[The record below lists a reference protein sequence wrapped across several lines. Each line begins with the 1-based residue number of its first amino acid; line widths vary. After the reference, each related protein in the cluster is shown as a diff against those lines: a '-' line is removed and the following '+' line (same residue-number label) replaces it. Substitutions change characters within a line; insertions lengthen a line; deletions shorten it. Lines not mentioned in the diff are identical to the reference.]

1 MAAQCNPLFTDPEF
15 LSAVHERE
23 RKDYPDLF
31 YEKDTILYAVVSL
44 ENAKIVAGPVSTEK
58 HTKDSEHYLMQHHH
72 ISDETGFRLSF
83 CELKVFGSGILML
96 YHMITG
102 KELTINDLWQKNGI
116 RETDIIEV
124 KGQISSVIFEHQEQE
139 LPHNPYDQEVRELD
153 SIRHGDVEMFNRSL
167 AETYRGEVGQ
177 LAKNQVRQAKNIAIC
192 VIALASRAAIS
203 GGMIPEEAFSMVDG
217 YIMKIEDMN
226 NAVKIDSMM
235 RQAEYEF
242 AIRETKT
249 ADVISDV
256 STMKSEVGVLYLS
269 DFNRKALLKLLHSA
283 NLEFHHLI
291 DCQAYVY
298 LWKNHPLANEKSIS
312 YSQLAKYPC
321 LSFEQGD
328 KSSFYLSEEILS
340 TNEYSR
346 TVKASDRA
354 TMLNLMVGLNG
365 YTLCSGIICEE
376 LNGSDY
382 LAIPFEG
389 DEQNQNSDMEIGYIT
404 RKNSILS
411 KVGNLYVSSLKKYLE
426 QNTSFS

>member
-1 MAAQCNPLFTDPEF
+1 MNLEYIYEQMVRILHGNITCISESGAIEACYGDMAVQCNPLFTDPEF

-242 AIRETKT
+242 AECVAEIHKNQQKNEQKNELVEWTKNYIYQNFHS
-249 ADVISDV
+249 DIVIGEIGQ
-256 STMKSEVGVLYLS
+256 KIGVNTSYLS
-269 DFNRKALLKLLHSA
+269 DLFHKIEGITIQQYIRKEK
-283 NLEFHHLI
+283 I
-291 DCQAYVY
+291 R
-298 LWKNHPLANEKSIS
+298 LAEN
-312 YSQLAKYPC
+312 
-321 LSFEQGD
+321 
-328 KSSFYLSEEILS
+328 
-340 TNEYSR
+340 
-346 TVKASDRA
+346 
-354 TMLNLMVGLNG
+354 MLR
-365 YTLCSGIICEE
+365 Y
-376 LNGSDY
+376 SDY
-382 LAIPFEG
+382 EVK
-389 DEQNQNSDMEIGYIT
+389 EIASYLFFC
-404 RKNSILS
+404 SQS
-411 KVGNLYVSSLKKYLE
+411 YFGNIFRQQTGMTPDRYRKKYRKWKE
-426 QNTSFS
+426 PK

>member
-1 MAAQCNPLFTDPEF
+1 MNLEYIYEQMVRILHGNITCISESGAIEACYGDMAAQCNPLFTDPEF

-58 HTKDSEHYLMQHHH
+58 HIKDSEHYLMQHHH

-83 CELKVFGSGILML
+83 CELKVFVSGILML

-242 AIRETKT
+242 AECVAEIHKNQQKNEQKNELVEWTKNYIYQNLHS
-249 ADVISDV
+249 DIVIGEIGQ
-256 STMKSEVGVLYLS
+256 KIGVNTSYLS
-269 DFNRKALLKLLHSA
+269 DLFHKVEGTTIQQYIRKEK
-283 NLEFHHLI
+283 I
-291 DCQAYVY
+291 R
-298 LWKNHPLANEKSIS
+298 LAENMLRYSDYEIKEIAS
-312 YSQLAKYPC
+312 Y
-321 LSFEQGD
+321 LSF
-328 KSSFYLSEEILS
+328 
-340 TNEYSR
+340 
-346 TVKASDRA
+346 
-354 TMLNLMVGLNG
+354 
-365 YTLCSGIICEE
+365 CSQ
-376 LNGSDY
+376 SY
-382 LAIPFEG
+382 F
-389 DEQNQNSDMEIGYIT
+389 
-404 RKNSILS
+404 
-411 KVGNLYVSSLKKYLE
+411 GNIFRQQTGMTPARYRKKYGKWKE
-426 QNTSFS
+426 PK

>member
-1 MAAQCNPLFTDPEF
+1 MNLEYIYEQMVRILHGNITCISESGAIEACYGDMAVQCNPLFTDPEF

-242 AIRETKT
+242 AECVAEIHKNQQKNELVEWTKNYIYQNLHS
-249 ADVISDV
+249 DIVIGELGQ
-256 STMKSEVGVLYLS
+256 KIGVNTSYLS
-269 DFNRKALLKLLHSA
+269 DLFHKVEGTTIQQYIRKEK
-283 NLEFHHLI
+283 I
-291 DCQAYVY
+291 R
-298 LWKNHPLANEKSIS
+298 LAENMLRYSDYEVKEIAS
-312 YSQLAKYPC
+312 Y
-321 LSFEQGD
+321 LSF
-328 KSSFYLSEEILS
+328 
-340 TNEYSR
+340 
-346 TVKASDRA
+346 
-354 TMLNLMVGLNG
+354 
-365 YTLCSGIICEE
+365 CSQ
-376 LNGSDY
+376 SY
-382 LAIPFEG
+382 F
-389 DEQNQNSDMEIGYIT
+389 
-404 RKNSILS
+404 
-411 KVGNLYVSSLKKYLE
+411 GNIFRQQTGMTPARYRKKYGKWKE
-426 QNTSFS
+426 PKQMIVCKNK

>member
-1 MAAQCNPLFTDPEF
+1 MNLEYICEQMVRILHGNITCISESGAIEACYGDMAVQCNPLFTDPEF

-58 HTKDSEHYLMQHHH
+58 HIKDSEHYLMQHHH

-83 CELKVFGSGILML
+83 CELKVFVSGILML

-203 GGMIPEEAFSMVDG
+203 GGMIPEEAFSIVDG

-242 AIRETKT
+242 AECVAEIHKNQQKNELVEWTKNYIYQNLHS
-249 ADVISDV
+249 DIVIGEIGQ
-256 STMKSEVGVLYLS
+256 KIGVNTSYLS
-269 DFNRKALLKLLHSA
+269 DL
-283 NLEFHHLI
+283 FHKVEGTTI
-291 DCQAYVY
+291 QQYIC
-298 LWKNHPLANEKSIS
+298 KEKIRLAENMLRYSDYEIKEIAS
-312 YSQLAKYPC
+312 Y
-321 LSFEQGD
+321 LSF
-328 KSSFYLSEEILS
+328 
-340 TNEYSR
+340 
-346 TVKASDRA
+346 
-354 TMLNLMVGLNG
+354 
-365 YTLCSGIICEE
+365 CSQ
-376 LNGSDY
+376 SY
-382 LAIPFEG
+382 F
-389 DEQNQNSDMEIGYIT
+389 
-404 RKNSILS
+404 
-411 KVGNLYVSSLKKYLE
+411 GNIFRQQTGMTPARYRKKYGKWKE
-426 QNTSFS
+426 PKQMIVCKNK

>member
-1 MAAQCNPLFTDPEF
+1 MNLEYIYEQMVRILHGNITCISESGAIEACYGDMAVQCNPLFTDPEF

-242 AIRETKT
+242 AECVAEIHKNQQKNELVERTKNYIYQNLHS
-249 ADVISDV
+249 DIVIGELGQ
-256 STMKSEVGVLYLS
+256 KIGVNTSYLS
-269 DFNRKALLKLLHSA
+269 DLFHKVEGTTIQQYIRKEK
-283 NLEFHHLI
+283 I
-291 DCQAYVY
+291 R
-298 LWKNHPLANEKSIS
+298 LAENMLRYSDYEVKEIAS
-312 YSQLAKYPC
+312 Y
-321 LSFEQGD
+321 LSF
-328 KSSFYLSEEILS
+328 
-340 TNEYSR
+340 
-346 TVKASDRA
+346 
-354 TMLNLMVGLNG
+354 
-365 YTLCSGIICEE
+365 CSQ
-376 LNGSDY
+376 SY
-382 LAIPFEG
+382 F
-389 DEQNQNSDMEIGYIT
+389 
-404 RKNSILS
+404 
-411 KVGNLYVSSLKKYLE
+411 GNIFRQQTGMTPARYRKKYGKWKE
-426 QNTSFS
+426 PKQMIVCKNK

>member
-1 MAAQCNPLFTDPEF
+1 MNLEYICEQMVRILHGNITCISESGAIEACYGDMAAQCNPLFTDPEF

-58 HTKDSEHYLMQHHH
+58 HIKDSEHYLMQHHH

-153 SIRHGDVEMFNRSL
+153 SIRHGDVEMLDRSL

-242 AIRETKT
+242 AECVAEIHKNQQKNEQKNELVERTKNYIYQNLHS
-249 ADVISDV
+249 DIVIGEIGQ
-256 STMKSEVGVLYLS
+256 KIGVNTSYLS
-269 DFNRKALLKLLHSA
+269 DLFHKVEGTTIQQYIRKEKIRLAENMLCYSDYEVKEIA
-283 NLEFHHLI
+283 N
-291 DCQAYVY
+291 Y
-298 LWKNHPLANEKSIS
+298 
-312 YSQLAKYPC
+312 
-321 LSFEQGD
+321 LSF
-328 KSSFYLSEEILS
+328 
-340 TNEYSR
+340 
-346 TVKASDRA
+346 
-354 TMLNLMVGLNG
+354 
-365 YTLCSGIICEE
+365 CSQ
-376 LNGSDY
+376 SY
-382 LAIPFEG
+382 F
-389 DEQNQNSDMEIGYIT
+389 
-404 RKNSILS
+404 
-411 KVGNLYVSSLKKYLE
+411 GNIFRQQTGMTPARYRKKYGKWKE
-426 QNTSFS
+426 QK

>member
-1 MAAQCNPLFTDPEF
+1 MNLEYICEQMVRILHGNITCISESGAIEACYGDMAAQCNPLFTDPEF

-242 AIRETKT
+242 AECVAEIHKNQQKNEQKNELVEWTKNYIYQNLHS
-249 ADVISDV
+249 DIVIGEIGQ
-256 STMKSEVGVLYLS
+256 KIGVNTSYLS
-269 DFNRKALLKLLHSA
+269 DF
-283 NLEFHHLI
+283 FHKVEGTTI
-291 DCQAYVY
+291 QQYIC
-298 LWKNHPLANEKSIS
+298 KEKIRLAENMLRYSDYEVKEIAS
-312 YSQLAKYPC
+312 Y
-321 LSFEQGD
+321 LSF
-328 KSSFYLSEEILS
+328 
-340 TNEYSR
+340 
-346 TVKASDRA
+346 
-354 TMLNLMVGLNG
+354 
-365 YTLCSGIICEE
+365 CSQ
-376 LNGSDY
+376 SY
-382 LAIPFEG
+382 F
-389 DEQNQNSDMEIGYIT
+389 
-404 RKNSILS
+404 
-411 KVGNLYVSSLKKYLE
+411 GNIFRQQTGMTPARYRKKYGKWKE
-426 QNTSFS
+426 PK

>member
-1 MAAQCNPLFTDPEF
+1 MNLEYIYEQMVRILHGNITCISESGAIEACYGDMAVQCNPLFTDPEF

-44 ENAKIVAGPVSTEK
+44 ENAKIVAGPVSTKK

-242 AIRETKT
+242 AECVAEIHKNQQKNEQKNELVEWTKNYIYQNLHS
-249 ADVISDV
+249 DIVIGEIGQ
-256 STMKSEVGVLYLS
+256 KIGVNTSYLS
-269 DFNRKALLKLLHSA
+269 DL
-283 NLEFHHLI
+283 FHKVEGTTI
-291 DCQAYVY
+291 QQYIC
-298 LWKNHPLANEKSIS
+298 KEKIRLAENMLRYSDYEVKEIAS
-312 YSQLAKYPC
+312 Y
-321 LSFEQGD
+321 LSF
-328 KSSFYLSEEILS
+328 
-340 TNEYSR
+340 
-346 TVKASDRA
+346 
-354 TMLNLMVGLNG
+354 
-365 YTLCSGIICEE
+365 CSQ
-376 LNGSDY
+376 SY
-382 LAIPFEG
+382 F
-389 DEQNQNSDMEIGYIT
+389 
-404 RKNSILS
+404 
-411 KVGNLYVSSLKKYLE
+411 GNIFRQQTGMTPARYRKKYGKWKE
-426 QNTSFS
+426 PK

>member
-1 MAAQCNPLFTDPEF
+1 MNLEYICEQMVRILHGNITCISESGAIEACYGDMAAQCNPLFTDPEF

-58 HTKDSEHYLMQHHH
+58 HIKDSEHYLMQHHH

-153 SIRHGDVEMFNRSL
+153 SIRHGDVEMLNRSL

-192 VIALASRAAIS
+192 VITLASRAAIS
-203 GGMIPEEAFSMVDG
+203 GGMIPEEAFSIVDG

-242 AIRETKT
+242 AECVAEIHKNQQKNEQKNELVERTKNY
-249 ADVISDV
+249 IYQNLHSDIAIGEIGQ
-256 STMKSEVGVLYLS
+256 KIGVNTSYLS
-269 DFNRKALLKLLHSA
+269 DLFHKVEGTTIQQYIRKEK
-283 NLEFHHLI
+283 I
-291 DCQAYVY
+291 R
-298 LWKNHPLANEKSIS
+298 LAENMLRYSDYEVKEIAS
-312 YSQLAKYPC
+312 Y
-321 LSFEQGD
+321 LSF
-328 KSSFYLSEEILS
+328 
-340 TNEYSR
+340 
-346 TVKASDRA
+346 
-354 TMLNLMVGLNG
+354 
-365 YTLCSGIICEE
+365 CSQ
-376 LNGSDY
+376 SY
-382 LAIPFEG
+382 F
-389 DEQNQNSDMEIGYIT
+389 
-404 RKNSILS
+404 
-411 KVGNLYVSSLKKYLE
+411 GNIFRQQTGMTPARYRKKYGKWKE
-426 QNTSFS
+426 PK

>member
-1 MAAQCNPLFTDPEF
+1 MNLEYICEQMVRILHGNITCISESGAIEACYGDMAAQCNPLFTDPEF

-58 HTKDSEHYLMQHHH
+58 HIKDSEHYLMQHHH

-83 CELKVFGSGILML
+83 CELKVFVSGILML

-153 SIRHGDVEMFNRSL
+153 SIRHGDVEMLNRSL

-203 GGMIPEEAFSMVDG
+203 GGMIPEEAFSIVDG

-242 AIRETKT
+242 AECVAEIHKNQQKNELVEWTKNYIYQNLHS
-249 ADVISDV
+249 DIVIGEIGQ
-256 STMKSEVGVLYLS
+256 KIGVNTSYLS
-269 DFNRKALLKLLHSA
+269 DLFHKVEGTTIQQYIRKEK
-283 NLEFHHLI
+283 I
-291 DCQAYVY
+291 R
-298 LWKNHPLANEKSIS
+298 LAENMLRYSDYEIKEIAS
-312 YSQLAKYPC
+312 Y
-321 LSFEQGD
+321 LSF
-328 KSSFYLSEEILS
+328 
-340 TNEYSR
+340 
-346 TVKASDRA
+346 
-354 TMLNLMVGLNG
+354 
-365 YTLCSGIICEE
+365 CSQ
-376 LNGSDY
+376 SY
-382 LAIPFEG
+382 F
-389 DEQNQNSDMEIGYIT
+389 
-404 RKNSILS
+404 
-411 KVGNLYVSSLKKYLE
+411 GNIFRQQTGMTPARYRKKYGKWKE
-426 QNTSFS
+426 PKQMIVCKNK

>member
-1 MAAQCNPLFTDPEF
+1 MNLEYIYEQMVRILHGNITCISESGAIEACYGDMAVQCNPLFTDPEF

-58 HTKDSEHYLMQHHH
+58 HIKDSEHYLMQHHH

-242 AIRETKT
+242 AECVAEIHKNQQKNEQKNELVEWTKNYIYQNLHS
-249 ADVISDV
+249 DIVIGEIGQ
-256 STMKSEVGVLYLS
+256 KIGVNTSYLS
-269 DFNRKALLKLLHSA
+269 DLFHKVEGTTIQQYIRKEK
-283 NLEFHHLI
+283 I
-291 DCQAYVY
+291 R
-298 LWKNHPLANEKSIS
+298 LAENMLRYSDYEIKEIAS
-312 YSQLAKYPC
+312 Y
-321 LSFEQGD
+321 LSF
-328 KSSFYLSEEILS
+328 
-340 TNEYSR
+340 
-346 TVKASDRA
+346 
-354 TMLNLMVGLNG
+354 
-365 YTLCSGIICEE
+365 CSQ
-376 LNGSDY
+376 SY
-382 LAIPFEG
+382 F
-389 DEQNQNSDMEIGYIT
+389 
-404 RKNSILS
+404 
-411 KVGNLYVSSLKKYLE
+411 GNIFRQQTGMTPARYRKKYGKWKE
-426 QNTSFS
+426 PK

>member
-1 MAAQCNPLFTDPEF
+1 MNLEYIYEQMVRILHGNITCISESGAIEACYGDMAVQCNPLFTDPEF

-44 ENAKIVAGPVSTEK
+44 ENAKIVVGPVSTEK
-58 HTKDSEHYLMQHHH
+58 YTKDSEHYLMQHHH

-242 AIRETKT
+242 AECVAEIHKNQQKNEQKNELVEWTKNYIYQNFHS
-249 ADVISDV
+249 DIVIGEIGQ
-256 STMKSEVGVLYLS
+256 KIGVNTSYLS
-269 DFNRKALLKLLHSA
+269 DL
-283 NLEFHHLI
+283 FHKVEGTTI
-291 DCQAYVY
+291 QQYIC
-298 LWKNHPLANEKSIS
+298 KEKIRLAEN
-312 YSQLAKYPC
+312 
-321 LSFEQGD
+321 
-328 KSSFYLSEEILS
+328 
-340 TNEYSR
+340 
-346 TVKASDRA
+346 
-354 TMLNLMVGLNG
+354 MLR
-365 YTLCSGIICEE
+365 Y
-376 LNGSDY
+376 SDY
-382 LAIPFEG
+382 EVK
-389 DEQNQNSDMEIGYIT
+389 EIASYLFFC
-404 RKNSILS
+404 SQS
-411 KVGNLYVSSLKKYLE
+411 YFGNIFRQQTGMTPARYRKKYGKWKE
-426 QNTSFS
+426 PK

>member
-1 MAAQCNPLFTDPEF
+1 MNLEYIYEQMVRILHGNITCISESGAIEACYGDMAVQCNPLFTDPEF

-242 AIRETKT
+242 AECVAEIHKNEQKNELVEWTKNYIYQNLHS
-249 ADVISDV
+249 DIVIGEIGQ
-256 STMKSEVGVLYLS
+256 KIGVNTSYLS
-269 DFNRKALLKLLHSA
+269 DL
-283 NLEFHHLI
+283 FHKVEGTTI
-291 DCQAYVY
+291 QQYIC
-298 LWKNHPLANEKSIS
+298 KEKIRLAENMLRYSDYEVKEIAS
-312 YSQLAKYPC
+312 Y
-321 LSFEQGD
+321 LSF
-328 KSSFYLSEEILS
+328 
-340 TNEYSR
+340 
-346 TVKASDRA
+346 
-354 TMLNLMVGLNG
+354 
-365 YTLCSGIICEE
+365 CSQSYFGNIFRQT
-376 LNGSDY
+376 GMT
-382 LAIPFEG
+382 P
-389 DEQNQNSDMEIGYIT
+389 T
-404 RKNSILS
+404 R
-411 KVGNLYVSSLKKYLE
+411 YRKKYGKWKE
-426 QNTSFS
+426 PK

>member
-1 MAAQCNPLFTDPEF
+1 MNLEYICEQMVRILHGNITCISESGAIEACYGDMAAQCNPLFTDPEF

-58 HTKDSEHYLMQHHH
+58 HIKDSEHYLMQHHH

-83 CELKVFGSGILML
+83 CELKVFVSGILML

-203 GGMIPEEAFSMVDG
+203 GGMIPEEAFSIVDG

-242 AIRETKT
+242 AECVAEIHKNQQKNEQKNELVEWTKNYIYQNLHS
-249 ADVISDV
+249 DIVIGEIGQ
-256 STMKSEVGVLYLS
+256 KIGVNTSYLS
-269 DFNRKALLKLLHSA
+269 DLFHKVEGTTIQQYIRKEK
-283 NLEFHHLI
+283 I
-291 DCQAYVY
+291 R
-298 LWKNHPLANEKSIS
+298 LAENMLRYSDYEIKEIAS
-312 YSQLAKYPC
+312 Y
-321 LSFEQGD
+321 LSF
-328 KSSFYLSEEILS
+328 
-340 TNEYSR
+340 
-346 TVKASDRA
+346 
-354 TMLNLMVGLNG
+354 
-365 YTLCSGIICEE
+365 CSQ
-376 LNGSDY
+376 SY
-382 LAIPFEG
+382 F
-389 DEQNQNSDMEIGYIT
+389 
-404 RKNSILS
+404 
-411 KVGNLYVSSLKKYLE
+411 GNIFRQQTGMTPARYRKKYGKWKE
-426 QNTSFS
+426 PK

>member
-1 MAAQCNPLFTDPEF
+1 MNLEYIYEQMVRILYGNITCISESGAIEACYGDMAVQCNPLFTDPEF

-242 AIRETKT
+242 AECVAEIHKNQQKNEQKNELVEWTKNYIYQNLHS
-249 ADVISDV
+249 DIVIGEIGQ
-256 STMKSEVGVLYLS
+256 KIGVNTSYLS
-269 DFNRKALLKLLHSA
+269 DL
-283 NLEFHHLI
+283 FHKVEGTTI
-291 DCQAYVY
+291 QQYIC
-298 LWKNHPLANEKSIS
+298 KEKIRLAENMLRYSDYEVKEIAS
-312 YSQLAKYPC
+312 Y
-321 LSFEQGD
+321 LSF
-328 KSSFYLSEEILS
+328 
-340 TNEYSR
+340 
-346 TVKASDRA
+346 
-354 TMLNLMVGLNG
+354 
-365 YTLCSGIICEE
+365 CSQ
-376 LNGSDY
+376 SY
-382 LAIPFEG
+382 F
-389 DEQNQNSDMEIGYIT
+389 
-404 RKNSILS
+404 
-411 KVGNLYVSSLKKYLE
+411 GNIFRQQTGMTPARYRKKYGKWKE
-426 QNTSFS
+426 PK

>member
-1 MAAQCNPLFTDPEF
+1 MNLEYICEQMVRILHGNITCISESGAIEACYGDMAAQCNPLFTDPEF

-58 HTKDSEHYLMQHHH
+58 HIKDSEHYLMQHHH

-153 SIRHGDVEMFNRSL
+153 SIRHGDVEMLNRSL

-192 VIALASRAAIS
+192 VIALASRAAIR

-242 AIRETKT
+242 AECVAEIHKNQQKNEQKNELVEWTKNYIYQNLHS
-249 ADVISDV
+249 DIVIGEIGQ
-256 STMKSEVGVLYLS
+256 KIGVNTSYLS
-269 DFNRKALLKLLHSA
+269 DLFHKVEGTTIQQYIRKEK
-283 NLEFHHLI
+283 I
-291 DCQAYVY
+291 R
-298 LWKNHPLANEKSIS
+298 LAENMLRYSDYEVKEIAS
-312 YSQLAKYPC
+312 Y
-321 LSFEQGD
+321 LSF
-328 KSSFYLSEEILS
+328 
-340 TNEYSR
+340 
-346 TVKASDRA
+346 
-354 TMLNLMVGLNG
+354 
-365 YTLCSGIICEE
+365 CSQ
-376 LNGSDY
+376 SY
-382 LAIPFEG
+382 F
-389 DEQNQNSDMEIGYIT
+389 
-404 RKNSILS
+404 
-411 KVGNLYVSSLKKYLE
+411 GNIFRQQTGMTPARYRKKYGKWKE
-426 QNTSFS
+426 PK

>member
-1 MAAQCNPLFTDPEF
+1 MNLEYIYEQMVRILHGNITCISESGAIEACYGDMAVQCNPLFTDPEF

-242 AIRETKT
+242 AECVAEIHKNQQKNEQKNELVEWTKNYIYQNLHS
-249 ADVISDV
+249 DIVIGEIGQ
-256 STMKSEVGVLYLS
+256 KIGVNTSYLS
-269 DFNRKALLKLLHSA
+269 DL
-283 NLEFHHLI
+283 FHKVEGTNI
-291 DCQAYVY
+291 QQYIC
-298 LWKNHPLANEKSIS
+298 KEKIRLAENMLRYSDYEVKEIAS
-312 YSQLAKYPC
+312 Y
-321 LSFEQGD
+321 LSF
-328 KSSFYLSEEILS
+328 
-340 TNEYSR
+340 
-346 TVKASDRA
+346 
-354 TMLNLMVGLNG
+354 
-365 YTLCSGIICEE
+365 CSQ
-376 LNGSDY
+376 SY
-382 LAIPFEG
+382 F
-389 DEQNQNSDMEIGYIT
+389 
-404 RKNSILS
+404 
-411 KVGNLYVSSLKKYLE
+411 GNIFRQQTGMTPARYRKKYGKWKE
-426 QNTSFS
+426 PK

>member
-1 MAAQCNPLFTDPEF
+1 MNLEYICEQMVRILHGNITCISESGAIEACYGDMAAQCNPLFTDPEF

-58 HTKDSEHYLMQHHH
+58 HIKDSEHYLMQHHH

-83 CELKVFGSGILML
+83 CELKVFVSGILML

-153 SIRHGDVEMFNRSL
+153 SIRHGDVEMLNRSL

-203 GGMIPEEAFSMVDG
+203 GGMIPEEAFSIVDG

-242 AIRETKT
+242 AECVAEIHKNEQKNEQKNELVEWTKNYIYQNLHS
-249 ADVISDV
+249 DIVIGEIGQ
-256 STMKSEVGVLYLS
+256 KIGVNTSYLS
-269 DFNRKALLKLLHSA
+269 DLFHKVEGTTIQQYIRKEK
-283 NLEFHHLI
+283 I
-291 DCQAYVY
+291 R
-298 LWKNHPLANEKSIS
+298 LAENMLRYSDYEIKEIAS
-312 YSQLAKYPC
+312 Y
-321 LSFEQGD
+321 LSF
-328 KSSFYLSEEILS
+328 
-340 TNEYSR
+340 
-346 TVKASDRA
+346 
-354 TMLNLMVGLNG
+354 
-365 YTLCSGIICEE
+365 CSQ
-376 LNGSDY
+376 SY
-382 LAIPFEG
+382 F
-389 DEQNQNSDMEIGYIT
+389 
-404 RKNSILS
+404 
-411 KVGNLYVSSLKKYLE
+411 GNIFRQQTGMTPARYRKKYGKWKE
-426 QNTSFS
+426 PK

>member
-1 MAAQCNPLFTDPEF
+1 MNLEYICEQMVRILHGNITCISESGAIEACYGDMAAQCNPLFTDPEF

-58 HTKDSEHYLMQHHH
+58 HIKDSEHYLMQHHH

-153 SIRHGDVEMFNRSL
+153 SIRHGDVEMLNRSL

-242 AIRETKT
+242 AECVAEIHKNQQKNEQKNELVERTKNYIYQNLHS
-249 ADVISDV
+249 DIVIGEIGQ
-256 STMKSEVGVLYLS
+256 KIGVNTSYLS
-269 DFNRKALLKLLHSA
+269 DLFHKVEGTTIQQYIRKEKIRLAENMLCYSDYEVKEIA
-283 NLEFHHLI
+283 N
-291 DCQAYVY
+291 Y
-298 LWKNHPLANEKSIS
+298 
-312 YSQLAKYPC
+312 
-321 LSFEQGD
+321 LSF
-328 KSSFYLSEEILS
+328 
-340 TNEYSR
+340 
-346 TVKASDRA
+346 
-354 TMLNLMVGLNG
+354 
-365 YTLCSGIICEE
+365 CSQ
-376 LNGSDY
+376 SY
-382 LAIPFEG
+382 F
-389 DEQNQNSDMEIGYIT
+389 
-404 RKNSILS
+404 
-411 KVGNLYVSSLKKYLE
+411 GNIFRQQTGMTPARYRKKYGKWKE
-426 QNTSFS
+426 QK